1 MHGAFCHLG
10 HVVNEPEIIPS
21 NAGRVGVIMTVLAW
35 IVVLGLLSLF
45 FSGWMEKLDN
55 PNQQVRTQ
63 LHADGAREVVLQQN
77 RAGHYVASGTINGHP
92 VTFLL
97 DTGATSVSV
106 PASLARALGLKRGAP
121 LRASTAN
128 GTITTY
134 ATRLDD
140 VQLGNITLENIRAD
154 INPHMQGEEVLLGMS
169 FLRKLEFTQRDRELT
184 IRQ

>member
-1 MHGAFCHLG
+1 
-10 HVVNEPEIIPS
+10 
-21 NAGRVGVIMTVLAW
+21 MTVLAW
-35 IVVLGLLSLF
+35 VLVLGLLGAF
-45 FSGWMEKLDN
+45 FSGWMEKLNN

-63 LHADGAREVVLQQN
+63 LSRDGAREVVLAQN
-77 RAGHYVASGTINGHP
+77 RAGHYVANGTINGQP

-106 PASLARALGLKRGAP
+106 PAGIAGSLGLVRGAP
-121 LRASTAN
+121 MRARTAN

-134 ATRLDD
+134 ATRLDE
-140 VQLGNITLENIRAD
+140 VRLGNITLENIRAD
-154 INPHMQGEEVLLGMS
+154 INPRMQGEEVLLGMS

>member
-1 MHGAFCHLG
+1 
-10 HVVNEPEIIPS
+10 
-21 NAGRVGVIMTVLAW
+21 MTVLAW
-35 IVVLGLLSLF
+35 LVVLGLLSAF
-45 FSGWMEKLDN
+45 FSGWLEKLNN
-55 PNQQVRTQ
+55 PNQQVRAE
-63 LHADGAREVVLQQN
+63 LRADGVREVVLRQN
-77 RAGHYVASGTINGHP
+77 RAGHYVANGAINGHP

-106 PASLARALGLKRGAP
+106 PASVAHRLGLKRGAP

-154 INPHMQGEEVLLGMS
+154 INPHMRSEEVLLGMS